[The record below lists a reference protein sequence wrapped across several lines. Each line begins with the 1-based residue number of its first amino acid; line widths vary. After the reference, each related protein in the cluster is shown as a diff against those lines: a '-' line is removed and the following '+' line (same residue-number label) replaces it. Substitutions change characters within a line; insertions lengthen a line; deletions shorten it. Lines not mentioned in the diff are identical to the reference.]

1 VKRTIKGG
9 PRETRTEAFLRYAEE
24 HPSQYLESIDDKTE
38 ALIRELERRE
48 REAVTTR
55 NPATVAEA
63 SRQYTRDH
71 WGQRGSGNVNKLS
84 AAAPRIPSV
93 KLGELVVVVYRTKK
107 GDDVELTDYTH
118 EFERPRPRLAY
129 NESGLVIAGGRYR
142 IEKSGIVD

>member
-1 VKRTIKGG
+1 
-9 PRETRTEAFLRYAEE
+9 
-24 HPSQYLESIDDKTE
+24 
-38 ALIRELERRE
+38 
-48 REAVTTR
+48 
-55 NPATVAEA
+55 
-63 SRQYTRDH
+63 
-71 WGQRGSGNVNKLS
+71 VNKLS